1 VGGVVGHL
9 DRLVFALE
17 AVERRHRAEGLLLGD
32 DHVGR
37 HIGQHRRL
45 AEAAALRGALAA
57 DDDLGATASAM
68 CASTLSTAFMSI
80 SRPIT
85 APGIGVLGEALGNGI
100 IDTVL

>member
-1 VGGVVGHL
+1 
-9 DRLVFALE
+9 
-17 AVERRHRAEGLLLGD
+17 
-32 DHVGR
+32 
-37 HIGQHRRL
+37 
-45 AEAAALRGALAA
+45 
-57 DDDLGATASAM
+57 M